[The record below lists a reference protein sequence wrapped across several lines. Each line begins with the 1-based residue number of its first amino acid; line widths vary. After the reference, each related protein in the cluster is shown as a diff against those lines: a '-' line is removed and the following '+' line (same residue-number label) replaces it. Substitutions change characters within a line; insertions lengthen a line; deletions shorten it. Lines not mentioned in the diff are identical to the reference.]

1 MADRKY
7 YVIKTKKNLVKKVA
21 VLLKSDFKRQ
31 IYKDIIDGFKNK
43 TLYTEVY

>member
-7 YVIKTKKNLVKKVA
+7 YVIKTKKSGKTVA
-21 VLLKSDFKRQ
+21 VLFKSDFKRP

-43 TLYTEVY
+43 TLYTEVF